1 MTNRRVFQALMILLG
16 IVIGTSGAILR
27 KKYAS
32 SRANRESVSDVS
44 KLSDQEQS
52 SDDPNDPQTERPR
65 DPGNRLQLA
74 QLRQASKL
82 EPNWTRSF
90 ELTERSGETVRSEDL
105 LGQPYVVCF
114 FFSTCP
120 GTCKRQSGEMRLLQS
135 KFKDKPIRLVSISV
149 DPDNDTPE
157 ALRAYADGFNA
168 DPKQWLFLTGDL
180 EKIIKV
186 GTEMFFLPGV
196 EKRGH
201 PDRFCLV
208 NAQGELVGSY
218 VWLDSE
224 ERELLVKHI
233 EELLVDASKAQ

>member
-1 MTNRRVFQALMILLG
+1 MTNRRIFQVLMILLG
-16 IVIGTSGAILR
+16 VVIGTSGAILR
-27 KKYAS
+27 KKIGRSNAS
-32 SRANRESVSDVS
+32 KESGETSLRSSEDSQLPDDQSD
-44 KLSDQEQS
+44 EQT
-52 SDDPNDPQTERPR
+52 QQPR
-65 DPGNRLQLA
+65 DPGNRRQLA
-74 QLRQASKL
+74 ELRQASKL

-90 ELTERSGETVRSEDL
+90 ELTERSGQTVRSEDL

-157 ALRAYADGFNA
+157 ALRAYAEGFNA

-186 GTEMFFLPGV
+186 GTEMFYLPGV

-218 VWLDSE
+218 VWLDSQ

-233 EELLVDASKAQ
+233 EELLLDASK

>member
-1 MTNRRVFQALMILLG
+1 MNRTVFKLLMIMLG
-16 IVIGTSGAILR
+16 VVIGTSGALVR
-27 KKYAS
+27 YRVGRMMANKQAVQQADSGTDAS
-32 SRANRESVSDVS
+32 SRSVAPGDPSED
-44 KLSDQEQS
+44 EQ
-52 SDDPNDPQTERPR
+52 PVAR

-74 QLRQASKL
+74 ELREASKL

-114 FFSTCP
+114 FFATCP

-135 KFKDKPIRLVSISV
+135 KFKGKPIRFVSISV
-149 DPDNDTPE
+149 DPENDTPE
-157 ALRAYADGFNA
+157 ALRAYAEGFNA

-218 VWLDSE
+218 VWLDGQ

-233 EELLVDASKAQ
+233 EEVLGTQGQ

>member
-1 MTNRRVFQALMILLG
+1 MTNRRIFQVLMILLG
-16 IVIGTSGAILR
+16 VVIGTSGAILR
-27 KKYAS
+27 KKIGRSNAS
-32 SRANRESVSDVS
+32 KESGETSLRSSEDSQLPDDQSD
-44 KLSDQEQS
+44 EQT
-52 SDDPNDPQTERPR
+52 QQPR
-65 DPGNRLQLA
+65 DPGNRRQLA
-74 QLRQASKL
+74 ELRQASKL

-90 ELTERSGETVRSEDL
+90 ELTERSGQTVRSEDL

-120 GTCKRQSGEMRLLQS
+120 G

-157 ALRAYADGFNA
+157 ALRAYAEGFNA

-186 GTEMFFLPGV
+186 GTEMFYLPGV

-218 VWLDSE
+218 VWLDSQ

-233 EELLVDASKAQ
+233 EELLPDASK